1 MELQKKA
8 KFSKKKTKKLSDGGK
23 KLNAELSCPLPI
35 NSWPLGRRFRV
46 YGRANVALLEKIFLL
61 TFICMRKTKKKKMLF
76 QTFIIC
82 GFLNG
87 VMMTVTPMLHLLQSR
102 YDTVYKNS

>member
-46 YGRANVALLEKIFLL
+46 YGRANVALLEKIF
-61 TFICMRKTKKKKMLF
+61 
-76 QTFIIC
+76 
-82 GFLNG
+82 
-87 VMMTVTPMLHLLQSR
+87 HL
-102 YDTVYKNS
+102 YEKN

>member
-8 KFSKKKTKKLSDGGK
+8 KFSKKKTKKLSDRGK

-61 TFICMRKTKKKKMLF
+61 TFICMRKTKKKKIVISDIHHLWF
-76 QTFIIC
+76 FEWSDDDC
-82 GFLNG
+82 NSH
-87 VMMTVTPMLHLLQSR
+87 VTSPP
-102 YDTVYKNS
+102 VKV

>member
-8 KFSKKKTKKLSDGGK
+8 KFSKKTPKNSQTGGK

-102 YDTVYKNS
+102 YDTVCKNS

>member
-8 KFSKKKTKKLSDGGK
+8 KFSKKNQKTLRRGK

-46 YGRANVALLEKIFLL
+46 YGRANVAVLEKIFLL
-61 TFICMRKTKKKKMLF
+61 TFICMRKTKKKNVISDIHHLWF
-76 QTFIIC
+76 SEWSDDDC
-82 GFLNG
+82 NSH
-87 VMMTVTPMLHLLQSR
+87 VTSPP
-102 YDTVYKNS
+102 VKV